1 MNTIKMRRTLLAL
14 VVATVAVPTLLDAQ
28 TSVEEC
34 ASAGGSYTETCS
46 SVSVKFLGITIGSKV
61 ECKSSCN
68 AGPSDEAPAAS

>member
-1 MNTIKMRRTLLAL
+1 MNTIQMRRTLLAL

-28 TSVEEC
+28 TTVEEC
-34 ASAGGSYTETCS
+34 ASAGGTYAETCS

-68 AGPSDEAPAAS
+68 AAPAEETPTTP